1 MQYKAPIKD
10 IMFNIEHLSSWHEI
24 TSLDLHSDVDLD
36 DANAVLEG
44 LGRYCSE
51 NIANLSSIGDE
62 IGSRFDGE
70 KVIMPDAYKTAYS
83 DFIEMGWQSLPHSKE
98 HGGMGFPRV
107 VGAAATEIINAS
119 DMSFGLCPLLTD
131 GAIDALTLVGSEQQ
145 KQTYLGPL
153 ISGRWSGT
161 MNLTEPQAGSDL
173 GRVQCK
179 AEAQDDQSYAISG
192 TKIFITYGDHELSDN
207 IIHLVLA
214 RTSNAPAGP
223 KGLSLFIVPK
233 FMVKDDGSLGERNS
247 VNCISLEHKLGIKA
261 SPTAVLEYNK
271 AVGYLVGEENN
282 GLAYMFTMMMSAR
295 FSVGVQGVA
304 ISDRAYQHT
313 LEFAKERKQ
322 SAPVDRSSKDAVAI
336 VQHPDVRRMLLRMRA
351 IVEGGR
357 ALSMATASWLNFTQC
372 DDPKLVSTNAS
383 IAEFLVPL
391 VKSYCTE
398 RSLEVTSLAI
408 QVHGGMGFIEE
419 TGIAK
424 FYRDARILP
433 IYEGTTAIQANDLV
447 SRKVLRDKGDTARKF
462 VDLIRKT
469 ETELL
474 ASSPKAIIVAKQ
486 LTAARLAFQ
495 ASLEW
500 MLDAAPQDI
509 NSVFAGS
516 VPFLSLAGN
525 LAIGWQFGRSVL
537 VAESQIAQHN
547 DVAFMSEKI
556 ATACFYANHILI
568 ECEINRQQ
576 IMAGAPSMYD
586 DGFQHLK
593 L

>member
-1 MQYKAPIKD
+1 
-10 IMFNIEHLSSWHEI
+10 
-24 TSLDLHSDVDLD
+24 
-36 DANAVLEG
+36 
-44 LGRYCSE
+44 
-51 NIANLSSIGDE
+51 
-62 IGSRFDGE
+62 
-70 KVIMPDAYKTAYS
+70 
-83 DFIEMGWQSLPHSKE
+83 
-98 HGGMGFPRV
+98 
-107 VGAAATEIINAS
+107 
-119 DMSFGLCPLLTD
+119 
-131 GAIDALTLVGSEQQ
+131 
-145 KQTYLGPL
+145 
-153 ISGRWSGT
+153 
-161 MNLTEPQAGSDL
+161 
-173 GRVQCK
+173 
-179 AEAQDDQSYAISG
+179 
-192 TKIFITYGDHELSDN
+192 
-207 IIHLVLA
+207 
-214 RTSNAPAGP
+214 
-223 KGLSLFIVPK
+223 
-233 FMVKDDGSLGERNS
+233 MVKDDGSLGERNS